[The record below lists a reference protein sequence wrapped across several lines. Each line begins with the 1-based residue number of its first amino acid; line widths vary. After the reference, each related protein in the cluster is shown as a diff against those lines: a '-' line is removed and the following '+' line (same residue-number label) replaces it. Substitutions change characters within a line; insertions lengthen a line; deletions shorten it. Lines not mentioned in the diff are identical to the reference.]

1 MSRKSI
7 LIDPIHNPIVMA
19 TVAITNVNYT
29 SITDVVSGISTANL
43 KNGILLRNYGFGSVM
58 IYNSTAKNKLRE
70 INLIPD
76 ESIFINLSNISNIQI
91 KTNSVLGSTIG
102 IVAN

>member
-1 MSRKSI
+1 MSRNSI

-29 SITDVVSGISTANL
+29 SITDIVSGISTANL
-43 KNGILLRNYGFGSVM
+43 KNGVLLRNYGFGNVT
-58 IYNSTAKNKLRE
+58 IYNSTSKNRQRE

-76 ESIFINLSNISNIQI
+76 ESIFINLSNIGNIQI

>member
-43 KNGILLRNYGFGSVM
+43 KNGILLRNYGFGNVM